1 MKDYEKLLT
10 LLQRSGFFPEQSEML
25 LTLQEQSRRDELV
38 ISVVGQFK
46 RGKSSLI
53 NALLGE
59 ALLPVA
65 ITPLTAVVTEI
76 RQAQETCAQV
86 YFSSGKECE
95 IPITDLAQYCGEK
108 ENPHNKKGVQ
118 AVRLRTPDQPFGAG
132 TVLVDTPGVGSVNQD
147 NTRETMKYLIHS
159 DAVIFVLSVDSP
171 INETEQQFLR
181 DIRQYSPN
189 LWIVVNKSD
198 MAGEDDL
205 REFLDY
211 CTAVLT
217 EELGSPPALYPVS
230 ARTGDGIDALKKRL
244 QLDLEARCD
253 QLRASSRRQKLQLI
267 LGQIRA
273 LLSAAEQTA
282 SAPQAELEEKRRRLW
297 EKRSSLSSYGE
308 TLHLIS
314 QHHTEKLV
322 ESIGADLRAQTD
334 DLRQDLRRRS
344 KELTQQLHTLPPEG
358 FRRAYQ
364 AELEQYLKEQLNT
377 LNERGLAQLHS
388 GYAEIT
394 AVLEAHA
401 DEAEETLAKTL
412 REEFQVDY
420 PLTREQFSV
429 SAQED
434 FYVRSDLRQMPKFY
448 GGLKDR
454 LVSRQVFESRFCK
467 QCLSCAEENLDCNVN
482 NMIYN
487 YRYKMQESLRPL
499 QRKLGERIGKV
510 SGELGRLIDLMDT
523 RAQSV
528 KTEQQ
533 TESELY
539 REIRAAADELRND

>member
-1 MKDYEKLLT
+1 MKDYERLLT
-10 LLQRSGFFPEQSEML
+10 LLQRSGFFPEQADML
-25 LTLQEQSRRDELV
+25 LALQEQSGRDELV

-53 NALLGE
+53 NALLRE

-76 RQAQETCAQV
+76 RQAPDTRAEV
-86 YFSSGKECE
+86 RFSSGDACN
-95 IPITDLAQYCGEK
+95 ISITELGQYCGEK
-108 ENPHNKKGVQ
+108 ENPHNIKGVQ
-118 AVRLRTPDQPFGAG
+118 TVRLRTPHQPFGSG

-198 MAGEDDL
+198 MAAQADL

-211 CTAVLT
+211 CSGVLA
-217 EELGSPPALYPVS
+217 EELGSAPTLYPVS
-230 ARTGDGIDALKKRL
+230 ARTGDGIGDLKKQL
-244 QLDLEARCD
+244 QNDLEVRRD
-253 QLRASSRRQKLQLI
+253 QLRSSSRQQKLQLI

-273 LLSAAEQTA
+273 LLTAAEQTA
-282 SAPQAELEEKRRRLW
+282 SAPQAELEEKRLRLR
-297 EKRSSLSSYGE
+297 EKQRSLSSYGE

-314 QHHTEKLV
+314 KHHTEKLV
-322 ESIGADLRAQTD
+322 ESIDADMHAQMGH
-334 DLRQDLRRRS
+334 LRQDLQRRS
-344 KELTQQLHTLPPEG
+344 EELVHQLHTLPPEG

-364 AELEQYLKEQLNT
+364 TELEQYLKEQLNA
-377 LNERGLAQLHS
+377 LNDRGLVRLHS
-388 GYAEIT
+388 GFAEV
-394 AVLEAHA
+394 ADALRAHA
-401 DEAEETLAKTL
+401 DEAEEALAKTL
-412 REEFQVDY
+412 QEEFQVDY

-429 SAQED
+429 SSQED

-454 LVSRQVFESRFCK
+454 LVSRKTFENRFCR
-467 QCLSCAEENLDCNVN
+467 QCLCCAEENLDCNVN

-499 QRKLGERIGKV
+499 QRKLSERIDRV
-510 SGELGRLIDLMDT
+510 SGELERLVELMDA
-523 RAQSV
+523 RAQSAKSEQ
-528 KTEQQ
+528 KTEA
-533 TESELY
+533 ELFT
-539 REIRAAADELRND
+539 EIRTAVDELRHD